1 MQLTLRVV
9 QMQDMV
15 CGLCG
20 TPFLQDDVVP
30 LIGTAEQVQD
40 LRQQLE
46 QRRAKK
52 ASKAASKGKKRKLTS
67 AATSLSG

>member
-1 MQLTLRVV
+1 MHLTVRVV

-20 TPFLQDDVVP
+20 KPFLQEDVVP
-30 LIGTAEQVQD
+30 LIGTAEQVQG
-40 LRQQLE
+40 LRQQLDR
-46 QRRAKK
+46 RRAEK
-52 ASKAASKGKKRKLTS
+52 ASKAGSKGKKRKLTS